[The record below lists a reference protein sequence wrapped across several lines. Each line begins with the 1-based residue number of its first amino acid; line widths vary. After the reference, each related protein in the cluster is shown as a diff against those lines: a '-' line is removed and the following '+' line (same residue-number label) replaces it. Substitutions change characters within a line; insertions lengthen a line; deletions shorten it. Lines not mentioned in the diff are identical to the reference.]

1 MYPEGF
7 QFQFFVHSFVKI
19 KFPDC
24 DNSSQN
30 TAQITTTYYMR
41 YPIDLNSMLIYN
53 FFFQIFSI
61 KIVTENIIAQS
72 LPNHKH
78 FEASCY
84 SYFIILYY

>member
-7 QFQFFVHSFVKI
+7 QFQFFVHSFFQI
-19 KFPDC
+19 KFLDC

-30 TAQITTTYYMR
+30 TAQSTTTYYMNYR
-41 YPIDLNSMLIYN
+41 IDLNSMLIYN
-53 FFFQIFSI
+53 FFQIFSI
-61 KIVTENIIAQS
+61 MIVTQNIIAQS

>member
-7 QFQFFVHSFVKI
+7 QFQFFVHSFFQI

-41 YPIDLNSMLIYN
+41 YPIDLNSMLI
-53 FFFQIFSI
+53 
-61 KIVTENIIAQS
+61 
-72 LPNHKH
+72 
-78 FEASCY
+78 
-84 SYFIILYY
+84 